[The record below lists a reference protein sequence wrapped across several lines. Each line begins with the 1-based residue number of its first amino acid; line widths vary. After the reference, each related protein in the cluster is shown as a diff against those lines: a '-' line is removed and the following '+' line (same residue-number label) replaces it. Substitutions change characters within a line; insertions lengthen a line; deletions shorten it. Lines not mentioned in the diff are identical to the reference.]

1 MIKKLDIQNRE
12 TARKVLA
19 VQLPAYQIE
28 AEMIDYWDLPPLKD
42 TEETLQACNEL
53 FFGWYADEDSQ
64 LGGVISFKKKG
75 DVIDIHRLVVHPG
88 HFRKGGAG
96 ELLRYLEET
105 YKGYVFQVSTGSKNE
120 PAIRLYVKH
129 GFRERERIKVDDR
142 LEISCFEKG

>member
-28 AEMIDYWDLPPLKD
+28 AEMIDYWDIPPLKD
-42 TEETLQACNEL
+42 TEETLQACDEI
-53 FFGWYADEDSQ
+53 FYGWFIDSQ
-64 LGGVISFKKKG
+64 LSGVISFKKIG

-88 HFRKGGAG
+88 HFKKGVAG
-96 ELLRYLEET
+96 KLLQYIEET
-105 YKGYVFQVSTGSKNE
+105 YKGYVFQVCTGSKNE

-129 GFRERERIKVDDR
+129 GFRERERIKLDDR
-142 LEISCFEKG
+142 LEISCFEK